1 MRFNYDYPDF
11 VNVIRNNPEFSF
23 LSAPERFYRDS
34 DHGCSCYARVPGAS
48 ATVYFHNFD
57 LNTSYHVQVSVI
69 ERMVTAFNL
78 FKHKDLIKGY
88 FENSLKMK
96 FKQEVY
102 DAIQA
107 GYDEYSKQIENYIK
121 FRGGK
126 YRTVQSVNLRICF
139 DKETH
144 EYLGYSMNIHTH
156 LIYHKKKG
164 NLSPIIHFEVDGHK
178 DEITYEVRYPFF
190 TNRNIS
196 RRVYVNSIPE
206 EASVMQ
212 HWVARCDGPD
222 ESTFEEAM
230 DGIDRI
236 EMAVTIKEMIAI

>member
-1 MRFNYDYPDF
+1 MRFNYNYPEF
-11 VNVIRNNPEFSF
+11 VTVIENNPEFSF
-23 LSAPERFYRDS
+23 LTTPERFYRDS

-57 LNTSYHVQVSVI
+57 LNTSYHVQVSII

-78 FKHKDLIKGY
+78 FKQKDLIKGY

-144 EYLGYSMNIHTH
+144 EYLGYSMNVHTH

-178 DEITYEVRYPFF
+178 DEITDEVRYPFF

>member
-1 MRFNYDYPDF
+1 
-11 VNVIRNNPEFSF
+11 
-23 LSAPERFYRDS
+23 
-34 DHGCSCYARVPGAS
+34 
-48 ATVYFHNFD
+48 
-57 LNTSYHVQVSVI
+57 
-69 ERMVTAFNL
+69 MVTAFNL
-78 FKHKDLIKGY
+78 FKQKDLIKGY

-144 EYLGYSMNIHTH
+144 EYLGYSMNVHTH

>member
-1 MRFNYDYPDF
+1 MRFNYNYPEF
-11 VNVIRNNPEFSF
+11 VSIIGNNPEFSF
-23 LSAPERFYRDS
+23 LTAPERFYRDS
-34 DHGCSCYARVPGAS
+34 EHGCSCYARVPGAS

-78 FKHKDLIKGY
+78 FKQKDLIKGY

-178 DEITYEVRYPFF
+178 DEIRYEVRYPFF

>member
-1 MRFNYDYPDF
+1 M
-11 VNVIRNNPEFSF
+11 NV
-23 LSAPERFYRDS
+23 
-34 DHGCSCYARVPGAS
+34 
-48 ATVYFHNFD
+48 
-57 LNTSYHVQVSVI
+57 
-69 ERMVTAFNL
+69 
-78 FKHKDLIKGY
+78 
-88 FENSLKMK
+88 
-96 FKQEVY
+96 
-102 DAIQA
+102 
-107 GYDEYSKQIENYIK
+107 
-121 FRGGK
+121 
-126 YRTVQSVNLRICF
+126 
-139 DKETH
+139 
-144 EYLGYSMNIHTH
+144 HTH

-190 TNRNIS
+190 TNRTIS

-212 HWVARCDGPD
+212 HWVARCDGSD